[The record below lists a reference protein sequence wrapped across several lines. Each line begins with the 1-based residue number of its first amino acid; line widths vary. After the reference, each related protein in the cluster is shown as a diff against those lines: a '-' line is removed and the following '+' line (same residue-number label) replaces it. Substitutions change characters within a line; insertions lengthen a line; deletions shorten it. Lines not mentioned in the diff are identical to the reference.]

1 MCIRDRSIGEPGTQ
15 LTMRTFHTGGVSTA
29 ETGVVRSTVAGKVEF
44 GSKARLRGYRTPHGV
59 EAQQAELDFVLTI
72 KPTEKG
78 KAQKIEISSGSLIFV
93 QNGQDVAA
101 DITIAQIAVG
111 SVKKSV
117 EKATKD
123 VICDLAGQVRYEE
136 AIQPKEVTDRQ
147 GNITVKAQRLGRL
160 WVLAGDVYNLPPN
173 AQPVVQS
180 NVNVVEAQ
188 VLAEAS
194 QASEFG
200 GQVRLRD
207 SIGDS
212 REVQIVTTSMTLKA
226 VSYTHLTLP
235 TKA

>member
-1 MCIRDRSIGEPGTQ
+1 M
-15 LTMRTFHTGGVSTA
+15 
-29 ETGVVRSTVAGKVEF
+29 
-44 GSKARLRGYRTPHGV
+44 
-59 EAQQAELDFVLTI
+59 TI

-78 KAQKIEISSGSLIFV
+78 KAQIIEISSGSLIFV
-93 QNGQDVAA
+93 QNGQDVAV
-101 DITIAQIAVG
+101 DITIAQIAAG

-147 GNITVKAQRLGRL
+147 GNITLKAQRLGRL

-180 NVNVVEAQ
+180 DANVVEKQ

-212 REVQIVTTSMTLKA
+212 REVQIVTTSMTLKDFKLLEE
-226 VSYTHLTLP
+226 STHSGEIWNLEAKDATRYRLNSVP
-235 TKA
+235 GSKIGNGEIIACL